1 MRYPDLV
8 RPRFCT
14 TPIGVVLYGEDLT
27 EDGAPEIALKASLF
41 CNWQDGAKTVLTK
54 EQKRVEVSG
63 RALFCG
69 DICPDLAVISGGTAE
84 VFGVRRTIAR
94 GVKARNPDGTVN
106 YTELDVM

>member
-8 RPRFCT
+8 RPRLCV
-14 TPIGVVLYGEDLT
+14 TPIDVVLYGEDLT

-69 DICPDLAVISGGTAE
+69 DICPELAVISGGTVE

>member
-1 MRYPDLV
+1 MRYPNLV

-14 TPIGVVLYGEDLT
+14 TPIGVVLYSEGLT

-69 DICPDLAVISGGTAE
+69 DICPELAVIWAALWRCSVCAARSQGASRHATPTAPS
-84 VFGVRRTIAR
+84 TI
-94 GVKARNPDGTVN
+94 RNW
-106 YTELDVM
+106 M